1 MASFV
6 SIISGIA
13 TLLSGTATSAGG
25 ANAGEIVQLG
35 TDGRLSQSLTP
46 VAITS
51 TPAAAG
57 TATLDLGLSN
67 EQRIT
72 MPAGNITIAL
82 SNDTNTKRFIISIT
96 QDATG
101 GRTVTWFAGISWAGG
116 VVPPLTTVASK
127 RDVFG
132 FIRTGAGTY
141 DGFIVGNNI

>member
-1 MASFV
+1 MATFV
-6 SIISGIA
+6 SIINGIA
-13 TLLSGTATSAGG
+13 TLLSGIASSAG
-25 ANAGEIVQLG
+25 ATNAGALAQLG
-35 TDGRLSQSLTP
+35 ADGRLDQSLTQGA
-46 VAITS
+46 VTN

-57 TATLDLGLSN
+57 TATLDLAVSN

-116 VVPPLTTVASK
+116 AVPTLTTAASK

>member
-1 MASFV
+1 MASFY
-6 SIISGIA
+6 SLISGIA
-13 TLLSGTATSAGG
+13 TLLNGTATSAGG
-25 ANAGEIVQLG
+25 ANAGGLAQLG
-35 TDGRLSQSLTP
+35 TDGRLDQSLTQA
-46 VAITS
+46 AITS
-51 TPAAAG
+51 TPAAAA
-57 TATLDLGLSN
+57 TATLDLSTSN

-96 QDATG
+96 QDSVG
-101 GRTVTWFAGISWAGG
+101 SRTVTWFATIKWAGG
-116 VVPPLTTVASK
+116 VVPTLTTTANK